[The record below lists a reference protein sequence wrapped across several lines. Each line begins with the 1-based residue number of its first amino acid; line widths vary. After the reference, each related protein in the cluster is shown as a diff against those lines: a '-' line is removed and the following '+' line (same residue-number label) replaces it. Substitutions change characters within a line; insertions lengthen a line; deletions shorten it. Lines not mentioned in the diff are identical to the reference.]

1 MSVQCQIVPSWSLYL
16 SNLLLSLS
24 WTVSALI
31 EDLVCWACHFWVGL
45 WFFIYISFFCLKA
58 SPYVVFNMKRGCGS
72 HLFELP
78 SQYFGS
84 DLEHWQQIP
93 QGYLGYLRWID
104 HLGLATDK
112 HDMSLLGQN
121 YSTSWLIH
129 KGTVASGV
137 CVSHTSQPVRHL
149 GAGEEYWP

>member
-1 MSVQCQIVPSWSLYL
+1 MSVQCQIVPTWSLYLL

-93 QGYLGYLRWID
+93 QGYLGCLRWIV
-104 HLGLATDK
+104 HLGLPLTNVTC
-112 HDMSLLGQN
+112 L
-121 YSTSWLIH
+121 SWVKTAQPSGWH
-129 KGTVASGV
+129 KGTVPSGV

-149 GAGEEYWP
+149 GARQEHWP